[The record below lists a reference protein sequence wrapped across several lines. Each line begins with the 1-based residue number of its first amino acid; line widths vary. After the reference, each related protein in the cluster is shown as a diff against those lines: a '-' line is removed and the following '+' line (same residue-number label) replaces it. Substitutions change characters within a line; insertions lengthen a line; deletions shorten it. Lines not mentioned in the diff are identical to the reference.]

1 MRIVFAGTPDFAAV
15 SLKRL
20 IDEGFDVVAV
30 YTQPDRAS
38 GRNRHIVQS
47 PVKQIALKHSIAIEQ
62 PKNFKEQSEI
72 EKFASYKADIFVVAA
87 YGLILPTSLLG
98 ICRKNINIHAS
109 LLPKWRGAAP
119 IQYALMNGDSIT
131 GICLMEIV
139 KELDAGPVISQAS
152 IAISPDHN
160 LASLSQDLANLGAEL
175 LAATLPNI
183 ESLWPAR
190 LQQLTEYKSYAP
202 KITKADALIDW
213 QQPAA
218 KIVNQIRALSTWPKA
233 YFVHNGN
240 EIKIISAKVSEHK
253 ATAAAGTIAIKQN
266 KIYIA
271 SKDFDIEIEQLQF
284 TNKKAMT
291 AVEAIC
297 GFSEQLKN

>member
-20 IDEGFDVVAV
+20 INEGFDVVAV

-38 GRNRHIVQS
+38 GRNRQIVPS
-47 PVKQIALKHSIAIEQ
+47 PVKQLALEHNIAIEQ

-72 EKFASYKADIFVVAA
+72 EKFASYKADIFIVAA
-87 YGLILPTSLLG
+87 YGLILPTTLLE
-98 ICRKNINIHAS
+98 ICPKNINIHAS

-119 IQYALMNGDSIT
+119 IQYALMNGDNIT

-152 IAISPDHN
+152 IAIRPEHN
-160 LASLSQDLANLGAEL
+160 LASLSQDLSHLGAEL
-175 LAATLPNI
+175 LVTTLPKI
-183 ESLWPAR
+183 EILWPAR
-190 LQQLTEYKSYAP
+190 LQQLSEFKSYAP

-213 QQPAA
+213 QQPAT
-218 KIVNQIRALSTWPKA
+218 KIVNQIRALATWPKA
-233 YFVHNGN
+233 YFIHNGN
-240 EIKIISAKVSEHK
+240 AIKIIDARVSEHK
-253 ATAAAGTIAIKQN
+253 ATAAAGTITIRQN
-266 KIYIA
+266 TIYIA
-271 SKDFDIEIEQLQF
+271 SQDFEVVIEKLQF

-297 GFSEQLKN
+297 GFSELLTH